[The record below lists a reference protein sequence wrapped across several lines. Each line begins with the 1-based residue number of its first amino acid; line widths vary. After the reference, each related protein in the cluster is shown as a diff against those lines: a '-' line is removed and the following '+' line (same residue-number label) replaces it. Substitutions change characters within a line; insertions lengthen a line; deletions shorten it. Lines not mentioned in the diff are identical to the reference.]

1 MSSLHFRGPDRLGD
15 LRNGVSFA
23 VILTLTVA
31 SAMTGAVVA
40 LVVQRYMQ
48 RNQMIE
54 VLPAPTPIR
63 HLQEQATATTEQP
76 QPAVATPD
84 LARHGMSMSRPTGDA
99 EAASPLGAVGSN
111 LSLARIAELE
121 RLLAEDDVIAGDG
134 TDVCP
139 AEFPIKA
146 NGRSGI
152 YHWPS
157 ALAYPHTR
165 ATLCF
170 KTTEAADRAG
180 FRPAKR

>member
-1 MSSLHFRGPDRLGD
+1 MSSRHFRGPDRFGD
-15 LRNGVSFA
+15 FRNSMSFV
-23 VILTLTVA
+23 VILALTVA

-40 LVVQRYMQ
+40 LVVQRYAQ
-48 RNQMIE
+48 RHQVIE
-54 VLPAPTPIR
+54 MLSAPTPIR
-63 HLQEQATATTEQP
+63 HLQERTIATNGQSQTATDTP
-76 QPAVATPD
+76 QPVQRGTSTPASEAGAT
-84 LARHGMSMSRPTGDA
+84 
-99 EAASPLGAVGSN
+99 SPLGSVASN

-121 RLLAEDDVIAGDG
+121 RLLVEDDVIAGDG

-139 AEFPIKA
+139 VEFPIKA

-157 ALAYPHTR
+157 ALAYSHTR

-170 KTTEAADRAG
+170 KSTEAADRAG